1 MKGRGIL
8 APGAFADINVIDF
21 DKLHLRGPEFVHDF
35 PTGAGRY
42 IQKSEGYRQM
52 FVNGQLFMENG
63 EHAGALAGKVLRSN

>member
-1 MKGRGIL
+1 
-8 APGAFADINVIDF
+8 
-21 DKLHLRGPEFVHDF
+21 VHDF